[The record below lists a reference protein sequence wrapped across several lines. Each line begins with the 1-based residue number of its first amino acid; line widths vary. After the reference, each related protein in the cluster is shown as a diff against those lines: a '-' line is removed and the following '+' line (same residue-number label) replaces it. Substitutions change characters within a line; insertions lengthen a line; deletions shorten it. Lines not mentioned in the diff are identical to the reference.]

1 MKLTKT
7 SIGAVIAAGALT
19 LSACGSSDGTSST
32 SGAAASGTG
41 TQSTAATTATSATTT
56 ASETTSAAETTD
68 AGGGGSTDIA
78 GAKVGDEIDAIALG
92 QAMQKVFVDGA
103 TGHMKMDMGGSITA
117 EGDFKV
123 VKGKQDMAMT
133 MEMMGTK
140 IDMIT
145 IGGVSYM
152 KGLTGGTKWVKMDA
166 AEAAGAGAGNLNSFD
181 PAVMA
186 KAFGGQKAKVTKK
199 EGDLTTLSLDLDLA
213 KVMSATGMDKP
224 TGITLPDSIPV
235 TYTLDGQG
243 RPVHST
249 INMGMEITVDY
260 SDWGKKV
267 DISAPPASQ
276 VTTM

>member
-1 MKLTKT
+1 MDTDT
-7 SIGAVIAAGALT
+7 ISC
-19 LSACGSSDGTSST
+19 SARA
-32 SGAAASGTG
+32 GAAASGTG
-41 TQSTAATTATSATTT
+41 TQSTAATTATTATTT
-56 ASETTSAAETTD
+56 ASKTTD
-68 AGGGGSTDIA
+68 PGGGGSTDIA
-78 GAKVGDEIDAIALG
+78 SAKVGDEIDAIALG